1 MNPTDLAVDAFACHR
16 LTRLVT
22 ADTITRPVRAGI
34 IRWAYAR
41 RQSNPAW
48 VKRGDGEV
56 TEPYWRGAATEAE
69 WDQMP
74 HDDDDAPKLAAFIVC
89 AWCTSLWISV
99 GICGLRRYAPS
110 LWGPVARALAI
121 SSAAALLAGHE
132 DS

>member
-1 MNPTDLAVDAFACHR
+1 MPPELLVDAFACHR

-22 ADTITRPVRAGI
+22 ADTITRPARAGI
-34 IRWAYAR
+34 IRWAYTHK
-41 RQSNPAW
+41 PM
-48 VKRGDGEV
+48 
-56 TEPYWRGAATEAE
+56 PWRDVQPLGASEAE

-89 AWCTSLWISV
+89 PWCVGLWISV
-99 GICGLRRYAPS
+99 GICGLRRYACPV
-110 LWGPVARALAI
+110 WVPVARALAI